1 MLQQHSKEKRAGLH
15 GLRMF
20 VQLATAPKAT
30 REAMAA
36 HRPRTAAEVTVK
48 GTLSMAKRI
57 LATLPTAAPTGKGKT
72 KVAAAAAAVT
82 VTEMAALI
90 SNVHNNSFF
99 VTDVEGRRLAS
110 AYYGAA
116 ALLNHSC
123 SPNAIAGFTAGSI
136 EIRTTKLVPK
146 GSELLISYTE
156 LYGKLLAGI
165 GLFISCCYI
174 TVMKGSELLISYTEL
189 YKECVGCCL
198 FLSCLY
204 YKFHYCYCW
213 K

>member
-36 HRPRTAAEVTVK
+36 HRPRTAAEVTDK

-72 KVAAAAAAVT
+72 KLAAAAAVT

-156 LYGKLLAGI
+156 LY
-165 GLFISCCYI
+165 
-174 TVMKGSELLISYTEL
+174 
-189 YKECVGCCL
+189 KECVGCCL